1 MIEHAQSELPNE
13 CCGLLAG
20 TREGDALKVE
30 ACYLLVNEKASPTE
44 YLSEP
49 KSMLHADREM
59 RRLGQDILA
68 IYHSHPTSEP
78 IPSKTDL
85 ERNWIPDAVHLIIGL
100 HDPEPSV
107 RGWWLGATSFEAA
120 EWRVVEA

>member
-1 MIEHAQSELPNE
+1 MVEHAQTELPNE

-20 TREGDALKVE
+20 KRDGDALKVE
-30 ACYLLVNEKASPTE
+30 ACYPLVNEKASPTE

-49 KSMLHADREM
+49 KSMLNADREM

-78 IPSKTDL
+78 IPSKTDR
-85 ERNWIPDAVHLIIGL
+85 ERNWIPDVVHLIIGL
-100 HDPEPSV
+100 AGPEPSV
-107 RGWWLGATSFEAA
+107 RGWWLSATSFEAA
-120 EWRVVEA
+120 EWHVVEA